1 MKKSIYKRA
10 GIAAILV
17 VSMSSCSGSDSS
29 SDSSSDTVSKS
40 AESSSSSSSP
50 SSPRPVFK
58 TGLELASA
66 LNAAQVACVGYEQK
80 PDGIEFAETMGLSIV
95 DSGKCEI
102 DGVRI
107 ELDIWKDSKQV
118 KGLLLL
124 VKIAGCALGEAL
136 EEEKTTN
143 EAALVDGGVW
153 TISGIS
159 ETLAKKI
166 AEKMDAKAVKLC

>member
-1 MKKSIYKRA
+1 MKKSICKRA

-29 SDSSSDTVSKS
+29 ADSISDTVSKS
-40 AESSSSSSSP
+40 AESSSSSSRP
-50 SSPRPVFK
+50 SSSRQVFK
-58 TGLELASA
+58 TSLELSIA

-80 PDGIEFAETMGLSIV
+80 PDGIEDAETLGLSSV

-102 DGVRI
+102 DGDRI
-107 ELDIWKDSKQV
+107 ELDIWKDSEQV
-118 KGLLLL
+118 KVFLLIL
-124 VKIAGCALGEAL
+124 KTAGCALGEAL
-136 EEEKTTN
+136 GEEKTAN

-153 TISGIS
+153 TISGVS
-159 ETLAKKI
+159 ETLAKEI